1 MFEYEHINNDF
12 TFSANT
18 LRYLSIRKPTLC
30 LTHSATCAEWNTLV
44 CCDALCLTHSAT
56 CAEWNT
62 LVCCDAVS
70 IRLEI
75 RKDGV

>member
-12 TFSANT
+12 TFNANT
-18 LRYLSIRKPTLC
+18 LRNLSIRK
-30 LTHSATCAEWNTLV
+30 AT
-44 CCDALCLTHSAT
+44 LCLTHSAT